1 MHAGSAGA
9 PDTLRRMTAETPN
22 PLLSLAGEALELA
35 LNRVVA
41 LDPSIGPDLAAL
53 EGRRIELGW
62 PAGGLALAVTVRDG
76 RLRVG
81 PAGAAAPADLA
92 VRGSLAGLVG
102 MLLPRRDGSLPAGK
116 VEIQG
121 DAELARRLERLARE
135 FAPDWEAA
143 FESAF
148 GPSLGLPMARI
159 AREIAEALRRGAG
172 RLAEDTAEYLKT
184 ESRVTIARE
193 ELDEF
198 LDAVDALR
206 DDVERA
212 AARIERLRARL

>member
-1 MHAGSAGA
+1 MSNPA
-9 PDTLRRMTAETPN
+9 PN
-22 PLLSLAGEALELA
+22 PLLALAGEALELA

-41 LDPSIGPDLAAL
+41 LDPAMPTDLGAL

-62 PAGGLALAVTVRDG
+62 RDAGLALAITVRDG

-81 PAGAAAPADLA
+81 PAGGEARPDLA
-92 VRGSLAGLVG
+92 LRGSLAGFVG
-102 MLLPRRDGSLPAGK
+102 LLLPRREGALPAGT
-116 VEIQG
+116 VEIEG

-135 FAPDWEAA
+135 FAPDWDAAFEAA
-143 FESAF
+143 F
-148 GPSLGLPMARI
+148 GPAIGLPLAKAAQGAVGAM
-159 AREIAEALRRGAG
+159 RERVA

-184 ESRVTIARE
+184 ESRTTIARE
-193 ELDEF
+193 ELDDF

-212 AARIERLRARL
+212 AARVDRLRARL

>member
-1 MHAGSAGA
+1 MATTS
-9 PDTLRRMTAETPN
+9 PS
-22 PLLSLAGEALELA
+22 PLFALAGEALELA

-41 LDPSIGPDLAAL
+41 LDPAMAADLGAL
-53 EGRRIELGW
+53 DGRRLEFGW
-62 PAGGLALAVTVRDG
+62 REGGLALAVMVRDG

-81 PAGAAAPADLA
+81 PAGGATRPDLA
-92 VRGSLAGLVG
+92 LHGSLAGFVG
-102 MLLPRRDGSLPAGK
+102 MLLPRREGALPAGK
-116 VEIQG
+116 VEIEG
-121 DAELARRLERLARE
+121 DAELARRIERLARE
-135 FAPDWEAA
+135 FAPDWDAA

-148 GPSLGLPMARI
+148 GPAIGLPLAKAAQGAM
-159 AREIAEALRRGAG
+159 EALRARAG

-184 ESRVTIARE
+184 ESRTTIARE

-212 AARIERLRARL
+212 AARVERLKARL